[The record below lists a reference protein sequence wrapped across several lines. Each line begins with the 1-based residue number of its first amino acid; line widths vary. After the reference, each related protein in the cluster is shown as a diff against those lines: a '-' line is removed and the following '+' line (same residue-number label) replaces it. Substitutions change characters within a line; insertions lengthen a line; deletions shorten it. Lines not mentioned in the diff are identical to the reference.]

1 MCVCSLLKE
10 KHFLVNFVALT
21 HHHPPIYQLPFS
33 LCHGDYEDDH
43 FCFLLSAGE
52 LEKQQGAK
60 THSVKNNGTQLELRG
75 KQGSPSG
82 VCVCVC
88 AYCCLLNPTGET
100 PTALL
105 ICLPAAV
112 FMNLIISSKT
122 RHYLQHLTSRTLCNL
137 RCVQCL

>member
-10 KHFLVNFVALT
+10 KHFLVNFIALT

-88 AYCCLLNPTGET
+88 IL
-100 PTALL
+100 LL
-105 ICLPAAV
+105 IESHWRDTNCAVNLFTCCCFYELDHIFKNQALPVAFNIKNTV
-112 FMNLIISSKT
+112 
-122 RHYLQHLTSRTLCNL
+122 
-137 RCVQCL
+137 